1 MARSTLDGGRRR
13 ARKKKDDKYFALS
26 LKPPLHSRSPLS
38 DIPPDILHLV
48 ADLLDFRSF
57 CALRRT
63 CRGICKWLQ
72 KMFVD
77 RYGPDHLKQDLSFDS
92 MDSSRNFIEPMFSSK
107 IVTIDFLASDFDNA
121 RFEREKLTLHPNCRA
136 IRKHRND
143 KRHVELAS
151 KGAFATMLADWLS
164 KYPNLKIIRLR
175 NQMLPFVDGDEVVH
189 EAAPLGSWPFS
200 TLIAALSRA
209 NISLAEL
216 SLHDTRDAQE
226 LDHSLIRTDGTI
238 ADVGALSNLKTMRL
252 EFKEHFYSVGM
263 NYLARNIEL
272 PNLKALIIDGS
283 IDDED
288 LKKLLKKHKGTLR
301 EFTIM
306 TDCTVS
312 PNANMILNFTRQHL
326 SLDHGQPV
334 IFYDDLWTGR
344 VVLDH

>member
-1 MARSTLDGGRRR
+1 MSVAITNTDR
-13 ARKKKDDKYFALS
+13 AMNRKKKDDKYFALS

-226 LDHSLIRTDGTI
+226 LDHSLIRTGGTI

-252 EFKEHFYSVGM
+252 EFKEHFYS
-263 NYLARNIEL
+263 
-272 PNLKALIIDGS
+272 K
-283 IDDED
+283 
-288 LKKLLKKHKGTLR
+288 
-301 EFTIM
+301 
-306 TDCTVS
+306 
-312 PNANMILNFTRQHL
+312 
-326 SLDHGQPV
+326 
-334 IFYDDLWTGR
+334 
-344 VVLDH
+344 